1 MRVHGCIESAGHLG
15 LDGHA
20 CWAFDQRDEFT
31 AAVLEFLAEGLRL
44 GQRIAF
50 MGNESM
56 AEQRER
62 LGALDDVGG
71 LTARGALLF
80 FNLRDLYPQGRPLDF
95 EAQLALFSAATDA
108 SVADGYTG
116 LRVAADVTDLVTDP
130 ETREAHLRWES
141 FADRALSMK
150 PLTVL
155 CGYRRDLLP
164 AQLLHDLAAI
174 HPAANADADSVPFHV
189 FGQNGDL
196 ALAGEVDLF
205 SSEALDRALGFACG
219 PGETPSLT
227 LEALDFID
235 HHGVEVLARHTP
247 GPAATGECCAVRNEP
262 PAVKRL
268 CDLLELRL

>member
-20 CWAFDQRDEFT
+20 CWAFDRQDEFT
-31 AAVLEFLAEGLRL
+31 SAVLEFLTEGLRL

-50 MGNESM
+50 MGDEPIP
-56 AEQRER
+56 AQRER
-62 LGALDDVGG
+62 LDALGDVGG
-71 LTARGALLF
+71 LADSGALLF
-80 FNLRDLYPQGRPLDF
+80 FNLRDLYPKGRAVDF
-95 EAQLALFSAATDA
+95 DAQVTLFAAATDA

-116 LRVAADVTDLVTDP
+116 LRVASDVTDLVTDP

-141 FADRALSMK
+141 FADRALSTK

-155 CGYRRDLLP
+155 CGYRRDLLSP
-164 AQLLHDLAAI
+164 QLLQDLAAI
-174 HPAANADADSVPFHV
+174 HPAANVDVDDVPFHV
-189 FGQNGDL
+189 FGQDGDL

-205 SSEALDRALGFACG
+205 SNEALDRALGFACG
-219 PGETPSLT
+219 TGGPSALN

-235 HHGVEVLARHTP
+235 HRGLETLARHTP
-247 GPAATGECCAVRNEP
+247 GTAGTGERRAIHNER

-268 CDLLELRL
+268 CDLLELQL

>member
-1 MRVHGCIESAGHLG
+1 
-15 LDGHA
+15 
-20 CWAFDQRDEFT
+20 
-31 AAVLEFLAEGLRL
+31 
-44 GQRIAF
+44 
-50 MGNESM
+50 MGNEPV

-62 LGALDDVGG
+62 LDALSEVGE
-71 LTARGALLF
+71 LADSGALLF
-80 FNLRDLYPQGRPLDF
+80 FNLRDLYPKGRAVDF
-95 EAQLALFSAATDA
+95 DAQVALFSAATDA

-141 FADRALSMK
+141 FADRALSVK

-164 AQLLHDLAAI
+164 AQLLQDLAAI
-174 HPAANADADSVPFHV
+174 HPAANADADDVPFHV
-189 FGQNGDL
+189 FGQDGDL

-219 PGETPSLT
+219 AGETPSLT

-235 HHGVEVLARHTP
+235 HRGLETLARRTP
-247 GPAATGECCAVRNEP
+247 GPEGTGECCAIRNEP
-262 PAVKRL
+262 PVVKRL